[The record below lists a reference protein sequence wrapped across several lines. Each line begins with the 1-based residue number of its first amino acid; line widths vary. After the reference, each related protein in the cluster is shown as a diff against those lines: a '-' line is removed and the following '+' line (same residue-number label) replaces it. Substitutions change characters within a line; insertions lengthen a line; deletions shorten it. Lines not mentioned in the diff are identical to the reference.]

1 MKRIAFAF
9 LVIIFFS
16 PYYFAQAGLE
26 INEIM
31 YDLKTGS
38 DDGREW
44 VEVFNDSDSPVD
56 FSIFKFFE
64 GDTNHKLT
72 LIQGDIKVG
81 TVGYAIIVADNI
93 KFKIDWP
100 NFSGNIFDSSFSL
113 SNSGETLAIK
123 NADLI
128 LDEYTYKSSSGGAG
142 DGKSLQKINGVW
154 VASIPTPGTENRIVY
169 TPPSIAQ
176 ISKSQSKVSKV
187 TVEEL
192 GSKTEETVPQK
203 EEITNIPLVQGF
215 NKEKQG
221 DLSRLLFVTSSVILT
236 GIGGWV
242 VYFVR
247 RKKIVSK
254 IREDFEILD

>member
-1 MKRIAFAF
+1 MSQKIILFLSFFLFLFSYHFAFAN
-9 LVIIFFS
+9 V
-16 PYYFAQAGLE
+16 E

-81 TVGYAIIVADNI
+81 TAGYAIIVADNI

-142 DGKSLQKINGVW
+142 DGKSLQKIDGVW

-169 TPPSIAQ
+169 TPPPIAQ

-187 TVEEL
+187 TIEEL
-192 GSKTEETVPQK
+192 GPKTEETVPQK
-203 EEITNIPLVQGF
+203 EKITNTSLIQEY
-215 NKEKQG
+215 KEEKQG
-221 DLSRLLFVTSSVILT
+221 VFCFLFFVTSSIILT
-236 GIGGWV
+236 GVGEWV
-242 VYFVR
+242 VYLVR
-247 RKKIVSK
+247 RKKNVPMSGD
-254 IREDFEILD
+254 DFEI